1 MVEVAQRY
9 GEKPIFA
16 KAQRVHF
23 IGIGGIGMSGIAE
36 ILLTLGYPVSGSD
49 LRRSAITD
57 RLAGL
62 GATVFEGHAA
72 ANVIGAAVIVTSSA
86 VNERNAE
93 VVEARHRKIPIVQRA
108 EMLAELMRL
117 KYGIAV
123 AGMHGKTTT
132 TSMIAAVLAEG
143 GLDPTIVV
151 GGRVDALGSN
161 ARLGTSRY
169 LVAEADES
177 DRSFLKLSPIL
188 GVVTNLDREHMD
200 CYRDMQDVE
209 NAFVDFMD
217 KVPFYGA
224 TTVCLDD
231 DLLRAILPRVTRR
244 LFTYGRS
251 PEADFVVRLLPVET
265 TGTSRDSAPESG
277 TAAAPVRSRFEIVD
291 GSRVLGPFTLQVPGL
306 HNVLNATAAVAIGV
320 QLEIEEAAIIQGLRS
335 FRGVDRRFQIRGV
348 VNGITVIDDYG
359 HHPTEIR
366 ATLSAARSCGYHR
379 IHVIFQP
386 HRYTRTRDLLPEFVS
401 AFRDA
406 DTLQVLDIY
415 AASEESIPGINAPAL
430 VAALQQVGSGTKACY
445 TASFAEA
452 AEAVTASA
460 KEGDAILALGAGSV
474 SQVAQLV
481 LDKLRG
487 SATVTDRPL
496 SNS

>member
-1 MVEVAQRY
+1 M
-9 GEKPIFA
+9 FA

-57 RLAGL
+57 RLATL
-62 GATVFEGHAA
+62 GATIFEGHSA
-72 ANVIGAAVIVTSSA
+72 ANAVGAAVVVTSSA
-86 VNERNAE
+86 VNITPGAAQNPE
-93 VVEARHRKIPIVQRA
+93 VTEARHRNIPIIQRA

-132 TSMIAAVLAEG
+132 TSMIATVLAQG

-151 GGRVDALGSN
+151 GGRIDALGSN

-209 NAFVDFMD
+209 DAFVQFMD

-224 TTVCLDD
+224 TTACIDN
-231 DLLRAILPRVTRR
+231 DLLKRILPRVRR
-244 LFTYGRS
+244 RVITYGRAAD
-251 PEADFVVRLLPVET
+251 ADFVVRLLPLEASVDHIPLPT
-265 TGTSRDSAPESG
+265 DRK
-277 TAAAPVRSRFEIVD
+277 TAEPRSRFE
-291 GSRVLGPFTLQVPGL
+291 VLNGATVMGPFTLQVPGL
-306 HNVLNATAAVAIGV
+306 HNVLNATAAVAIAV
-320 QLEIEEAAIIQGLRS
+320 QLEVAENDIIEGLRN
-335 FRGVDRRFQIRGV
+335 FRGVDRRFQTKGI

-366 ATLSAARSCGYHR
+366 ATLAAARSCGFKR

-386 HRYTRTRDLLPEFVS
+386 HRYTRTRDLLEDFVT
-401 AFRDA
+401 AFADA
-406 DTLQVLDIY
+406 DTAQILDIY
-415 AASEESIPGINAPAL
+415 AASEEPIPGINAPAL
-430 VAALQQVGSGTKACY
+430 VAAIKKSSAPHAEVHYAR
-445 TASFAEA
+445 SFADAAKAVAEEA
-452 AEAVTASA
+452 R
-460 KEGDAILALGAGSV
+460 EGDAILTSGAGSV
-474 SQVAQLV
+474 SQVGALV
-481 LDKLRG
+481 LDQLRK
-487 SATVTDRPL
+487 T
-496 SNS
+496 